1 MENEQDQEKNTIQDT
16 IVTSKPF
23 WFATPTRLFA
33 LAVSLAIP
41 IIFLA
46 LILPFGYFYI
56 YNQINAPFDEENQSQ
71 EKIFTVEVGE
81 SSDNIAERLE
91 SEKLIKNNLLFK
103 FYVWDKEI
111 SDSLQAGKY
120 LFNAGMSASE
130 IADTIAAGKVL
141 KDEIEIVIPEG
152 FTMAEI
158 ENRFARQGLSA
169 DSKNKF
175 SNLKAR
181 DFQDR
186 FDFLAS
192 APAGADLEGY
202 LFPDTY
208 FFKKDIL
215 LEDAARKMLAN
226 FNSKLDAESRAEI
239 ARQGKSVRE
248 IVMMASIIE
257 REVRTQEDMKMVSGV
272 LWNRIEIG
280 MPMQADATVVY
291 AVGHSNLSYDDLR
304 VDSPYNT
311 YIYKGL
317 PKGPI
322 SNPGLQAIK
331 AAIYPDKSDYLYYLS
346 KPTGETVF
354 SQTLDEHNIA
364 KNKYLRN
371 N

>member
-1 MENEQDQEKNTIQDT
+1 MMEDTQEQEKNIGAGG
-16 IVTSKPF
+16 PF
-23 WFATPTRLFA
+23 WFATPTRIFAFA
-33 LAVSLAIP
+33 LSLAIP

-56 YNQINAPFDEENQSQ
+56 YNQINAPFGEENKSQ
-71 EKIFTVEVGE
+71 EKIFAVEAGE
-81 SSDNIAERLE
+81 SSDKIAEKLE
-91 SEKLIKNNLLFK
+91 SAGLIKNNLLFK
-103 FYVWDKEI
+103 FYVWDKEL

-120 LFNAGMSASE
+120 LLNAGMSVKE
-130 IADTIAAGKVL
+130 IADAIAAGKVL

-152 FTMAEI
+152 FTISEI
-158 ENRFARQGLSA
+158 ENRFVKQGLFA

-175 SNLKAR
+175 TNLKAR
-181 DFQDR
+181 DFQNQ
-186 FDFLAS
+186 FGFLAS
-192 APAGADLEGY
+192 APVGADFEGY

-226 FNSKLDAESRAEI
+226 FNGKLDSESRAEI
-239 ARQGKSVRE
+239 ARQGKSIYE
-248 IVMMASIIE
+248 IVIIASIIE

-272 LWNRIEIG
+272 LWKRIEIG

-291 AVGHSNLSYDDLR
+291 AVGHNNLSYDDLR

-331 AAIYPDKSDYLYYLS
+331 AAIYSDKSDYLYYLS

-354 SQTLDEHNIA
+354 SRTLDEHNIA

>member
-1 MENEQDQEKNTIQDT
+1 MTEDTQGQEKNIESG
-16 IVTSKPF
+16 VTASGPF
-23 WFATPTRLFA
+23 WFATPTRISVFA
-33 LAVSLAIP
+33 LSLAIP

-56 YNQINAPFDEENQSQ
+56 YNQINAPFGEENKSQ
-71 EKIFTVEVGE
+71 EKIFAVEAGE
-81 SSDNIAERLE
+81 SSDKIAEKLE
-91 SEKLIKNNLLFK
+91 SAGLIKNDLLFK
-103 FYVWDKEI
+103 FYVWDKEL

-120 LFNAGMSASE
+120 LFNAGMSVKE

-141 KDEIEIVIPEG
+141 KDEIEIIIPEG
-152 FTMAEI
+152 FTISEI
-158 ENRFARQGLSA
+158 ENRFAKQGLFA

-175 SNLKAR
+175 TNLKTL
-181 DFQDR
+181 DFKNQ
-186 FDFLAS
+186 FGFLAS
-192 APAGADLEGY
+192 APAGAGLEGY

-208 FFKKDIL
+208 FFKKDVL

-226 FNSKLDAESRAEI
+226 FNGKLDSESRAEI
-239 ARQGKSVRE
+239 TRQGKSIHE
-248 IVMMASIIE
+248 IITMASTIE

-272 LWNRIEIG
+272 LWKRIEIG

-291 AVGHSNLSYDDLR
+291 AVGHNNLSYDDLR

-354 SQTLDEHNIA
+354 SRTLDEHNNA
-364 KNKYLRN
+364 KNKYLK
-371 N
+371 